1 MAAKYQLITEL
12 YRRTGRDVT
21 RNPQAWQGFLS
32 SACRNYKCRF
42 DEQLLIYAQRP
53 DAVAVAE
60 IGTWNRLFKRWVNK
74 DSKGIAVFDP
84 KGRRNTLKYYFDV
97 SDTHEGYYG
106 SRPVPIW
113 QMDKRYE
120 QPVMD
125 KIADGLMADGILT
138 GAGKTK
144 WHTSTINKILRNE
157 KYMGDAL
164 LQKTYTTDFLTKK
177 RIKNN
182 GTVPQYYV
190 EGDHEAIIPKELFM
204 QVQAE
209 LVRRRVVHVS
219 PTGKKRSFS
228 CNHCFAQMIFCGDC
242 GELYRRV
249 HWNNHGCKSIVWR
262 CISRLDP
269 TSAEKNCTNR
279 TVNELLLQEITV
291 KAFNQ
296 VLTERDF
303 FFKTLQ
309 QNIAKAVVNADTLSP
324 DGIQVRLEEL
334 QKELIKKANNKQDY
348 DAIADEIFRLR
359 DQKEQ
364 SELDSHHREEVMNRI
379 KELQNFIAGQETD
392 ITEFDEALVKKLIEK
407 ITVFADHFTVEF
419 KSGITIDIEA

>member
-1 MAAKYQLITEL
+1 MARLLQIDVRFSQSFAGIYQ
-12 YRRTGRDVT
+12 
-21 RNPQAWQGFLS
+21 S
-32 SACRNYKCRF
+32 
-42 DEQLLIYAQRP
+42 
-53 DAVAVAE
+53 
-60 IGTWNRLFKRWVNK
+60 
-74 DSKGIAVFDP
+74 VFSP
-84 KGRRNTLKYYFDV
+84 RNT
-97 SDTHEGYYG
+97 
-106 SRPVPIW
+106 PIFTLG
-113 QMDKRYE
+113 
-120 QPVMD
+120 MD

-157 KYMGDAL
+157 KYMGDVL

-182 GTVPQYYV
+182 GAVPQFYV

-228 CNHCFAQMIFCGDC
+228 CNHCFAQMVFCGDC

-262 CISRLDP
+262 CINHLEP

-279 TVNELLLQEITV
+279 TVNEFLLQEVTV
-291 KAFNQ
+291 KAFHQ
-296 VLTERDF
+296 ILTERNF
-303 FFKTLQ
+303 FLKTLQ
-309 QNIAKAVVNADTLSP
+309 QNIANAVVNADTLSP
-324 DGIQVRLEEL
+324 DGIQARLEEL
-334 QKELIKKANNKQDY
+334 QNELIKKTNSKQDY

-364 SELDSHHREEVMNRI
+364 SERDSHHREEVMNQI
-379 KELQNFIAGQETD
+379 KELQDFIAGQETD
-392 ITEFDEALVKKLIEK
+392 ITKFDEALVKNLIEK
-407 ITVFADHFTVEF
+407 ITVFADNFSIEF
-419 KSGITIDIEA
+419 KSVLAIDIEA